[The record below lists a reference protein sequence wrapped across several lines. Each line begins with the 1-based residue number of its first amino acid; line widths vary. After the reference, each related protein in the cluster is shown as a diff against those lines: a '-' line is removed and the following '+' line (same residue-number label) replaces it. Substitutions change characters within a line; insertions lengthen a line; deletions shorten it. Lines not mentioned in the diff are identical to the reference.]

1 MRSGAWILLA
11 ALLASPAF
19 AQPLADPIGDI
30 LRTPRVDPDEPD
42 TAAEPAA
49 PVATTASPA
58 EAKAYDD
65 RLRASR
71 DAAQTFQGALAG
83 GWTLSGAAGDLY
95 VLQMVDRNGT
105 LEGAWRDPRR
115 PGALNASGFIDQ
127 AERTVD
133 GFRVRF
139 GQEVVTATVRVVDG
153 RWSGDLAEQGQTH
166 PVSLRRGP

>member
-1 MRSGAWILLA
+1 MRPGVWALLA
-11 ALLASPAF
+11 GLLASPAIS
-19 AQPLADPIGDI
+19 QPVADPIGDI
-30 LRTPRVDPDEPD
+30 LRTPRLDPDEPD

-49 PVATTASPA
+49 PVATTASPT

-71 DAAQTFQGALAG
+71 DAAQTFQGALEG

-95 VLQMVDRNGT
+95 VLQMVDRDGT

-127 AERTVD
+127 AERTGD

-139 GQEVVTATVRVVDG
+139 GQDAVTATLHVVDG
-153 RWSGDLAEQGQTH
+153 RWSGDLAEQGQTR
-166 PVSLRRGP
+166 PVSLRRSP